1 MPRRAASSPSNGPW
15 RWLLATCIAAAGI
28 AHGQDVDPEASVIWQ
43 KVRADLFAAKTI
55 APGDDVVALEVPARA
70 QDGAVVPLTIRARF
84 PQSAERSIDKV
95 WLIVDNN
102 PSPIAAVFQFTRL
115 SGRADIETR
124 IRVDQYTHV
133 RAIAATND
141 GSLYMVSRY
150 VKAAG
155 GCSAPPGTDA
165 TAAKANLGKMRLALD
180 KAQAPGQPA
189 LARLMISH
197 PNDSGLAMDQ
207 VSRTY
212 APAHFVRLVEVR
224 YAGELVLRADLDF
237 TISEN
242 PSFRFYL
249 LPADEAKLEVTV
261 VDNKDLVFTSN
272 IGIGVGRR

>member
-1 MPRRAASSPSNGPW
+1 MPGRVASSTSKRPW
-15 RWLLATCIAAAGI
+15 RWLLAACLAAAGI
-28 AHGQDVDPEASVIWQ
+28 AHGQDVDPEASAIWQ
-43 KVRADLFAAKTI
+43 KVRADLFAEKPI
-55 APGDDVVALEVPARA
+55 APGDGVVTLEVPARA
-70 QDGAVVPLTIRARF
+70 QDGAVVPLTIHALF

-141 GSLYMVSRY
+141 GSLYMASRY

-165 TAAKANLGKMRLALD
+165 AAAEANLGKMRLLLD
-180 KAQAPGQPA
+180 TAGPRGEPA

-197 PNDSGLAMDQ
+197 PNTSGLSMDQ
-207 VSRTY
+207 STRAY
-212 APAHFVRLVEVR
+212 APAHFVRSVEVR
-224 YAGELVLRADLDF
+224 QRGELVLRADVDF

-242 PSFRFYL
+242 PSFRFYVVPEGEGTL
-249 LPADEAKLEVTV
+249 EATV
-261 VDNKDLVFTSN
+261 VDNQGLVFTS
-272 IGIGVGRR
+272 GIATQALRR